1 MYTDEEERFT
11 NGGAAMESLAEQI
24 ISGARLG
31 RRDDLGV
38 LLETG
43 LEELCRA
50 ADQVHRA
57 LCGDRGELC
66 TIVNG
71 RSGRCSEDCRFCA
84 QSCHYHTGAE
94 EYPFLPVQEIVEEGK
109 RNEAAGVHR
118 YSIVTAG
125 RGLHGR
131 ELDHAL
137 EAYRRLGAETGL
149 ALCASHGLQSV
160 EEFQAMREAGVT
172 RYHANLETSR
182 RNFPNIC
189 TTHTYEDKLENI
201 RRAQAAGLE
210 VCSGGIL
217 GMGETWKDRLDMA
230 LDLSELGVVSIPL
243 NLLTPIPGTPL
254 EEAEP
259 LTEGDVFR
267 SVAIFRLLNPTAWI
281 RMAAGRRRFADGGK
295 MLFRCGANAAITGD
309 MLTTTGTGIAEDR
322 TMFAQLG
329 YEI

>member
-1 MYTDEEERFT
+1 
-11 NGGAAMESLAEQI
+11 MESLAEQI

-38 LLETG
+38 LLETD

-50 ADQVHRA
+50 ADQVRRT

-125 RGLHGR
+125 RGRHGR

-217 GMGETWKDRLDMA
+217 GMGETWEDRLDMA

>member
-1 MYTDEEERFT
+1 
-11 NGGAAMESLAEQI
+11 MEVLAERI
-24 ISGARLG
+24 IRGERLD
-31 RRDDLGV
+31 RRDDLSMLV
-38 LLETG
+38 ELNLET
-43 LEELCRA
+43 LCRA
-50 ADQVHRA
+50 ADQVRRV

-84 QSCHYHTGAE
+84 QSCHYHTQAE

-125 RGLHGR
+125 RGIHGR

-137 EAYRRLGAETGL
+137 EAYRRLREETGL
-149 ALCASHGLQSV
+149 GLCASHGLQTR
-160 EEFQAMREAGVT
+160 EEFQAMKEAGVT

-201 RRAQAAGLE
+201 RRAKEAGLE

-217 GMGETWKDRLDMA
+217 GMGETWEDRIDMA
-230 LDLSELGVVSIPL
+230 LDLWELGVVSIPL

-254 EEAEP
+254 AQQP
-259 LTEGDVFR
+259 LLKDDEVCR

-295 MLFRCGANAAITGD
+295 LLFRCGANAAITGD

-329 YEI
+329 YQI

>member
-1 MYTDEEERFT
+1 
-11 NGGAAMESLAEQI
+11 MEVLAERI
-24 ISGARLG
+24 IRGERLD
-31 RRDDLGV
+31 RRDDLSMLV
-38 LLETG
+38 ELNLET
-43 LEELCRA
+43 LCRA
-50 ADQVHRA
+50 ADQVRRA

-125 RGLHGR
+125 RGIHGR

-137 EAYRRLGAETGL
+137 EAYRRLREETGL
-149 ALCASHGLQSV
+149 GLCASHGLQTR
-160 EEFQAMREAGVT
+160 EEFQAMKEAGVT

-201 RRAQAAGLE
+201 RRAKEAGLE

-217 GMGETWKDRLDMA
+217 GMGETWEDRIDMA
-230 LDLSELGVVSIPL
+230 LDLWELGVVSIPL

-254 EEAEP
+254 AQQP
-259 LTEGDVFR
+259 LLKDDEVCR

-295 MLFRCGANAAITGD
+295 LLFRCGANAAITGD

-329 YEI
+329 YQI

>member
-1 MYTDEEERFT
+1 
-11 NGGAAMESLAEQI
+11 MEALAERI
-24 ISGARLG
+24 IRGERLD
-31 RRDDLGV
+31 RRDDLSMLV
-38 LLETG
+38 ELNLET
-43 LEELCRA
+43 LCRA
-50 ADQVHRA
+50 ADQVRRV

-84 QSCHYHTGAE
+84 QSCHYHTQAE

-125 RGLHGR
+125 RGIHGR

-137 EAYRRLGAETGL
+137 EAYRRLREETGL
-149 ALCASHGLQSV
+149 GLCASHGLQTR
-160 EEFQAMREAGVT
+160 EEFQAMKEAGVT

-201 RRAQAAGLE
+201 RRAKEAGLE

-217 GMGETWKDRLDMA
+217 GMGETWEDRIDMA
-230 LDLSELGVVSIPL
+230 LDLWELGVVSIPL

-254 EEAEP
+254 AQQP
-259 LTEGDVFR
+259 LLEDDEVCR

-295 MLFRCGANAAITGD
+295 LLFRCGANAAITGD

-329 YEI
+329 YQI

>member
-1 MYTDEEERFT
+1 
-11 NGGAAMESLAEQI
+11 MEALAERI
-24 ISGARLG
+24 IRGERLD
-31 RRDDLGV
+31 RRDDLSMLV
-38 LLETG
+38 ELNLET
-43 LEELCRA
+43 LCRA
-50 ADQVHRA
+50 ADQVRRA

-84 QSCHYHTGAE
+84 QSCHYHTQAE

-125 RGLHGR
+125 RGIHGR

-137 EAYRRLGAETGL
+137 EAYRRLREETGL
-149 ALCASHGLQSV
+149 GLCASHGLQTR
-160 EEFQAMREAGVT
+160 EEFQAMKEAGVT

-201 RRAQAAGLE
+201 RRAKEAGLE

-217 GMGETWKDRLDMA
+217 GMGETWEDRIDMA
-230 LDLSELGVVSIPL
+230 LDLWELGVVSIPL

-254 EEAEP
+254 AQQP
-259 LTEGDVFR
+259 LLEDDEVCR

-295 MLFRCGANAAITGD
+295 LLFRCGANAAITGD

-329 YEI
+329 YQI

>member
-1 MYTDEEERFT
+1 
-11 NGGAAMESLAEQI
+11 
-24 ISGARLG
+24 
-31 RRDDLGV
+31 
-38 LLETG
+38 
-43 LEELCRA
+43 
-50 ADQVHRA
+50 
-57 LCGDRGELC
+57 
-66 TIVNG
+66 
-71 RSGRCSEDCRFCA
+71 
-84 QSCHYHTGAE
+84 
-94 EYPFLPVQEIVEEGK
+94 
-109 RNEAAGVHR
+109 
-118 YSIVTAG
+118 
-125 RGLHGR
+125 
-131 ELDHAL
+131 
-137 EAYRRLGAETGL
+137 
-149 ALCASHGLQSV
+149 
-160 EEFQAMREAGVT
+160 MREAGVT

-189 TTHTYEDKLENI
+189 TTHTYEDKQENI

-217 GMGETWKDRLDMA
+217 GMGETWEDRLDMA

-309 MLTTTGTGIAEDR
+309 MLTTTGTSMAGDR
-322 TMFAQLG
+322 AMLLGLG
-329 YEI
+329 YQV

>member
-1 MYTDEEERFT
+1 
-11 NGGAAMESLAEQI
+11 MEALAERI
-24 ISGARLG
+24 IRGERLD
-31 RRDDLGV
+31 RRDDLSMLV
-38 LLETG
+38 ELNLET
-43 LEELCRA
+43 LCRA
-50 ADQVHRA
+50 ADQVRRV

-84 QSCHYHTGAE
+84 QSCHYHTQAE

-125 RGLHGR
+125 RGIHGR

-137 EAYRRLGAETGL
+137 EAYRRLREETGL
-149 ALCASHGLQSV
+149 GLCASHGLQTR
-160 EEFQAMREAGVT
+160 EEFQAMKEAGVT

-189 TTHTYEDKLENI
+189 TTHTYEDKLENL
-201 RRAQAAGLE
+201 RRAKEAGLE

-217 GMGETWKDRLDMA
+217 GMGETWEDRIDMA
-230 LDLSELGVVSIPL
+230 LDLWELGVVSIPL

-254 EEAEP
+254 AQQP
-259 LTEGDVFR
+259 LLEDDEVCR

-295 MLFRCGANAAITGD
+295 LLFRCGANAAITGD

-329 YEI
+329 YQI

>member
-1 MYTDEEERFT
+1 MQMFEMHQGRFVLKSR
-11 NGGAAMESLAEQI
+11 ES
-24 ISGARLG
+24 
-31 RRDDLGV
+31 
-38 LLETG
+38 
-43 LEELCRA
+43 
-50 ADQVHRA
+50 
-57 LCGDRGELC
+57 
-66 TIVNG
+66 
-71 RSGRCSEDCRFCA
+71 
-84 QSCHYHTGAE
+84 
-94 EYPFLPVQEIVEEGK
+94 
-109 RNEAAGVHR
+109 
-118 YSIVTAG
+118 
-125 RGLHGR
+125 LHGR

-217 GMGETWKDRLDMA
+217 GMGETWEDRLDMA

-254 EEAEP
+254 AQQP
-259 LTEGDVFR
+259 LLKDDEVCR

-295 MLFRCGANAAITGD
+295 LLFRCGANAAITGD

>member
-1 MYTDEEERFT
+1 
-11 NGGAAMESLAEQI
+11 MEALAERI
-24 ISGARLG
+24 IRGERLD
-31 RRDDLGV
+31 RRDDLSMLV
-38 LLETG
+38 ELNLET
-43 LEELCRA
+43 LCRA
-50 ADQVHRA
+50 ADQVRRV

-84 QSCHYHTGAE
+84 QSCHYHTQAE

-125 RGLHGR
+125 RGIHGR

-137 EAYRRLGAETGL
+137 EAYRRLREETGL
-149 ALCASHGLQSV
+149 GLCASHGLQTR
-160 EEFQAMREAGVT
+160 EEFQAMKEAGVT

-201 RRAQAAGLE
+201 RRAKEAGLE

-217 GMGETWKDRLDMA
+217 GMGETWEDRIDMA
-230 LDLSELGVVSIPL
+230 LNLWELGVVSIPL

-254 EEAEP
+254 AQQP
-259 LTEGDVFR
+259 LLKDDEVCR

-295 MLFRCGANAAITGD
+295 LLFRCGANAAITGD

-329 YEI
+329 YQI